1 MTGVETELD
10 RQLQECA
17 GLDEASTGRIISLEG
32 DNQISVDTD
41 QIDTAKGKAVT
52 FQLTLKER
60 GMYRMEFICRASGET
75 ADLAQLPMSVF
86 QDKQLVET
94 VTLAG
99 TEKQWQK
106 RTVDLP
112 APLINHTVYI
122 KLFFGM
128 SGMELKDMQITM
140 TESLEERITQAMK
153 QREQLEQ

>member
-1 MTGVETELD
+1 
-10 RQLQECA
+10 
-17 GLDEASTGRIISLEG
+17 
-32 DNQISVDTD
+32 
-41 QIDTAKGKAVT
+41 
-52 FQLTLKER
+52 
-60 GMYRMEFICRASGET
+60 
-75 ADLAQLPMSVF
+75 MSVF